1 MQFLTKITSNIEL
14 NIGYVKGIRNNTYS
28 KFLGIMIYNKQ
39 TWNTYIEMKI
49 PK

>member
-14 NIGYVKGIRNNTYS
+14 NIGYDKGIRNNTYS
-28 KFLGIMIYNKQ
+28 KFLGIMTNNKQ
-39 TWNTYIEMKI
+39 TWKIYIEMKT